1 MVYFRA
7 SETFEC
13 LPAIAETNFDHF
25 PFSRGRSH
33 SVTSSM
39 SSHDS
44 WPSWGSSQ
52 QGGGHM
58 GELDLLDYIVMEDAG
73 KEAGSPD
80 SVSDLQFDFSG
91 INIQPARINPY
102 TR

>member
-1 MVYFRA
+1 
-7 SETFEC
+7 
-13 LPAIAETNFDHF
+13 
-25 PFSRGRSH
+25 
-33 SVTSSM
+33 
-39 SSHDS
+39 
-44 WPSWGSSQ
+44 
-52 QGGGHM
+52 M